1 MKPRINIITLAV
13 SDLER
18 ALRFYRD
25 LGFKSP
31 GIVGEEFIGD
41 AKQAAGA
48 VVMFKM
54 ASLTLALYPRAELA
68 KDANIPRGPAKTGE
82 FSIGQLV
89 DSRKS
94 VDAVLEQAKNAGAT
108 IVDPAHERPWGIYSG
123 YFRDLDGHL
132 WEIIY
137 NP

>member
-13 SDLER
+13 ADLER

-25 LGFKSP
+25 LGLKSP
-31 GIVGEEFIGD
+31 GIVGKEFIGD

-54 ASLTLALYPRAELA
+54 ASLTLALYPRTELA
-68 KDANIPRGPAKTGE
+68 KDANTPLGPEKTGE

-89 DSRKS
+89 DSRQA
-94 VDAVLEQAKNAGAT
+94 VDTVLEQAESAGAT
-108 IVDPAHERPWGIYSG
+108 IVDRAHERPWGIYSG
-123 YFRDLDGHL
+123 YFRDPDGHL